1 MNLIQSH
8 SNQIAHL
15 CRKYKVKSL
24 YAFGSVNTDQFNAES
39 DIDLLVDFQEID
51 PVDYADNYF
60 DLKFA
65 LEDLFQRSVD
75 LLEEKALKN
84 PFLKQSIDQSK
95 MQVYGQ

>member
-1 MNLIQSH
+1 MNLIQTH
-8 SNQIAHL
+8 SNQIIQL

-24 YAFGSVNTDQFNAES
+24 YAFGSVNTDQFNEES
-39 DIDLLVDFQEID
+39 DVDLLVDFQEID
-51 PVDYADNYF
+51 PIDYADNYF

-84 PFLKQSIDQSK
+84 PFLKQAIDQSK
-95 MQVYGQ
+95 MQVYGR